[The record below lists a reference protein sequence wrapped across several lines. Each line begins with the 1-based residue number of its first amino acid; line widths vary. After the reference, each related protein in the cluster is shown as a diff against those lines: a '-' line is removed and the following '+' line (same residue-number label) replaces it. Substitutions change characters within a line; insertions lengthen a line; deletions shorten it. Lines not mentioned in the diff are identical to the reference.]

1 MTDMIETM
9 GRSDRS
15 EFLWFLG
22 TACESAIRAT
32 RYFFA
37 LMKHASAQERT
48 RKEIASLDARMLH
61 DIGLEPF
68 DVRHGRHGLHWA
80 KR

>member
-1 MTDMIETM
+1 MTDMIETL

-15 EFLWFLG
+15 EFLWFLE
-22 TACESAIRAT
+22 TTCESAIRAT
-32 RYFFA
+32 RYFFT
-37 LMKHASAQERT
+37 LMRDAAARERT

-68 DVRHGRHGLHWA
+68 DVRYGWRNSH
-80 KR
+80 